1 MPKHGRQDTS
11 RHSHTRSCGMRRCS
25 MTMYGI
31 FFQEVRMPQVVWMM
45 ARYRRSWRSWWM
57 TLLEQRSSVGE
68 WRRKFYRTMMRD
80 TLVGSLFILCWLI
93 SCTYADEFYRLC
105 LLSVLKVCYLPRL
118 WSPVY
123 ALFILHF
130 TEALRRLIDVTEDAL
145 DALEE
150 RNKYAALHERLKS
163 SESLQ
168 SDDSIGETPYRSRPE
183 LERIDS
189 IRTTGVDSVYWEDA
203 RFQRVRWGWWSDLY
217 NHTLFMSRRP
227 NVLIL
232 YVARKCL

>member
-1 MPKHGRQDTS
+1 M
-11 RHSHTRSCGMRRCS
+11 
-25 MTMYGI
+25 
-31 FFQEVRMPQVVWMM
+31 
-45 ARYRRSWRSWWM
+45 
-57 TLLEQRSSVGE
+57 
-68 WRRKFYRTMMRD
+68 
-80 TLVGSLFILCWLI
+80 
-93 SCTYADEFYRLC
+93 
-105 LLSVLKVCYLPRL
+105 
-118 WSPVY
+118 
-123 ALFILHF
+123 HF

-203 RFQRVRWGWWSDLY
+203 RFQRVR
-217 NHTLFMSRRP
+217 
-227 NVLIL
+227 
-232 YVARKCL
+232 